1 MRKKRLAAPPSDT
14 SSDNTQ
20 ATIKH
25 LLKSS
30 ILLVT
35 NLTASVDQFKHNF
48 DFIKKILYGFGKNGR
63 RQAKAGWLKLES
75 ALKFFW
81 HNLKATWL
89 KIAPVIQNEL
99 ALELEGG
106 HMEWAEDAE
115 KTWKKQ
121 KMSLKSH
128 GKNMFVLRKRAKSD

>member
-1 MRKKRLAAPPSDT
+1 MRKKRPAPPPDT

-25 LLKSS
+25 PLKSS

-35 NLTASVDQFKHNF
+35 NLTAAVDQFKHNF
-48 DFIKKILYGFGKNGR
+48 DFIKKILYGSGKNGM
-63 RQAKAGWLKLES
+63 RQAKAGWSKLER
-75 ALKFFW
+75 ALKIVW
-81 HNLKATWL
+81 HNLKVTWL
-89 KIAPVIQNEL
+89 KIAPVMQNEL

-106 HMEWAEDAE
+106 HMEWAEDSK

-121 KMSLKSH
+121 TTLLKSH